1 MDPTSQSGRR
11 TDVVHKVLRAGL
23 SGEVDDL
30 SSLLTE
36 DVVGWTPN
44 VAVSSLAEARAIFG
58 ERDEML
64 SNIDLDVRSVDIVGD
79 KVFAEWQV
87 AADHSG
93 PMVVDEDL
101 VVEPTGKRIRLA
113 GVLVAEFRDD
123 RIAAFRAYFDDLALM
138 EQVLEAG

>member
-1 MDPTSQSGRR
+1 MDPMSESARR
-11 TDVVHKVLRAGL
+11 AEAVHKVLRAGL
-23 SGEVDDL
+23 CGEVDDL

-36 DVVGWTPN
+36 DVIGWTPN
-44 VAVSSLAEARAIFG
+44 LTVSSLAEAKAMFG

-64 SNIDLDVRSVDIVGD
+64 SNIELDVRSVDIVGD

-93 PMVVDEDL
+93 PVAIDEDL
-101 VVEPTGKRIRLA
+101 VVEPTGRRIRLA

-138 EQVLEAG
+138 EQILEAS